1 MLLEHAG
8 WQNRVIQGTGAG
20 WLCEQSNPFSK
31 AVKFTKTAAR
41 DLSQACYH
49 TSSLSPSSVP
59 LAVSGGSKMEVSLV
73 LRNASVTRGPASV
86 DGVCLCVHSSERSVR
101 VLLAQ
106 PTRSLLR
113 TAQGSRVFSSFQVM
127 NSCSVQCVLVC
138 SGRNLRPLQR
148 AGDAWALR
156 TRGSGRPGRRRRP
169 HCRAHPQT
177 QRRGCEAQPS
187 RSLMTLEVYLEK
199 RGDMTERV
207 SFGFWNRC
215 GSSWCRVR
223 CVTDS
228 SPSGRVMHEDCLQC
242 FFFFK
247 NALGIFT
254 EISTLLKTFY
264 FLIFLLLPIIYISCI
279 YASSSPPS
287 SAQKHVCCS
296 MVESKFK
303 EMPQWKGHSRWTQ
316 GTSVTWKPVTM
327 SLLLP

>member
-1 MLLEHAG
+1 MSFRMLLEHAG
-8 WQNRVIQGTGAG
+8 WQNKRVIQGTGAC

-41 DLSQACYH
+41 DLSQACCH

-127 NSCSVQCVLVC
+127 NSCSVQRVLVC

-148 AGDAWALR
+148 AGDARALR
-156 TRGSGRPGRRRRP
+156 THARCRGSGWPGRRRRP

-207 SFGFWNRC
+207 SFGFWNCC

-242 FFFFK
+242 FFFSKMHWGFSQK
-247 NALGIFT
+247 
-254 EISTLLKTFY
+254 
-264 FLIFLLLPIIYISCI
+264 FLLY
-279 YASSSPPS
+279 
-287 SAQKHVCCS
+287 
-296 MVESKFK
+296 
-303 EMPQWKGHSRWTQ
+303 
-316 GTSVTWKPVTM
+316 
-327 SLLLP
+327 